1 MLRGNYPATMDAK
14 GRLKIPTA
22 FKAILDEN
30 YGREFFVTSQT
41 GTNVLV
47 YPLAEWEKIE
57 DRLKQAPSTDAHKR
71 RFLDRVNYW
80 GHAVQMDGQGRIL
93 IPALLREAAEMK
105 GEVAVLGHLQ
115 HLEVWNMER
124 FREHMERN
132 PLTDDDLDALSKL
145 GI

>member
-1 MLRGNYPATMDAK
+1 MLRGNYPATMDPK

-22 FKAILDEN
+22 FKTFLDEHYN
-30 YGREFFVTSQT
+30 REFFVTSFD
-41 GTNVLV
+41 GVNVKV
-47 YPLAEWEKIE
+47 YPFAEWQRIE
-57 DRLKQAPSTDAHKR
+57 DKLAAVPSTDRHKK

-80 GHAVQMDGQGRIL
+80 GQTVQMDGQGRIL

-124 FREHMERN
+124 FREHMDRE
-132 PLTDDDLDALSKL
+132 PLTDDDFEALSGY